1 MQSKPL
7 YHTAKGQAYV
17 GDSLVLLAELPDD
30 SVDLVMT
37 SPQFALRC
45 QKTYGNVAGSTGFC
59 GQTLHPRRDPATSMF
74 WSQLE
79 WYWNPFSAS
88 KGEARAPS

>member
-1 MQSKPL
+1 MNGNESNIIGCATFGLDDIVSGSDGTIIKD
-7 YHTAKGQAYV
+7 HV
-17 GDSLVLLAELPDD
+17 FSLSCALLPGH
-30 SVDLVMT
+30 
-37 SPQFALRC
+37 PR
-45 QKTYGNVAGSTGFC
+45 GSIITGSNGFC
-59 GQTLHPRRDPATSMF
+59 GQILHPRRDPATSMF

>member
-1 MQSKPL
+1 MNTEKDCYQ
-7 YHTAKGQAYV
+7 
-17 GDSLVLLAELPDD
+17 EII
-30 SVDLVMT
+30 
-37 SPQFALRC
+37 
-45 QKTYGNVAGSTGFC
+45 AGSNGFC

-88 KGEARAPS
+88 KGEACAPS